1 MKYLII
7 RDSKE
12 EELAFIREMRLQ
24 AYEEHIPKIPNAHWS
39 ALKQSILSDSDSK
52 PGIERIVAEIDGE
65 IVGSV
70 ALFAPD
76 KQIYEGLLDEEL
88 DYPEL
93 RMLAISTQARGK
105 GVATALINECIK
117 RTKEKG
123 FTEMG
128 LHTADFMENAIK
140 LYAHLGFERLPQF
153 DFEPANDGII
163 VKAFRITL

>member
-1 MKYLII
+1 MGKLFI

-12 EELAFIREMRLQ
+12 EELAYIREMRLQ
-24 AYEEHIPKIPNAHWS
+24 AYEEHASKIPEAHWNT
-39 ALKQSILSDSDSK
+39 LKQSILSDADSK
-52 PGIERIVAEIDGE
+52 PGIERMVAEINGE

-93 RMLAISTQARGK
+93 RMLAISQQARGK

-140 LYAHLGFERLPQF
+140 LYTHLGFERLPQF

-163 VKAFRITL
+163 VKAFRITV

>member
-1 MKYLII
+1 MRNLII

-24 AYEEHIPKIPNAHWS
+24 AYEEHAPKISEAHWN
-39 ALKQSILSDSDSK
+39 ALKQSILSDADSK
-52 PGIERIVAEIDGE
+52 PGIERMVAEIDGE

-76 KQIYEGLLDEEL
+76 KQVYEGLLDGEQ

-93 RMLAISTQARGK
+93 RMLAISQKARGK
-105 GVATALINECIK
+105 GVATALINECMK

-128 LHTADFMENAIK
+128 LHTADFMENAIT
-140 LYAHLGFERLPQF
+140 LYTHLGFERLPQF

-163 VKAFRITL
+163 VKAFRIKI

>member
-1 MKYLII
+1 MII
-7 RDSKE
+7 RNAKE
-12 EELAFIREMRLQ
+12 EELAHIREMRLH
-24 AYEEHIPKIPNAHWS
+24 AYKEHAPKIPEAHWN
-39 ALKQSILSDSDSK
+39 ALQQSILSDADSK

-65 IVGSV
+65 ITGSV

-88 DYPEL
+88 NYPEL
-93 RMLAISTQARGK
+93 RMLAISQQARGK
-105 GVATALINECIK
+105 GVATALINECMK
-117 RTKEKG
+117 RTREKG

-140 LYAHLGFERLPQF
+140 LYTHLGFERLPQY

-163 VKAFRITL
+163 VKAFRIKV

>member
-7 RDSKE
+7 RNSKE
-12 EELAFIREMRLQ
+12 DELAYIREMRLQ
-24 AYEEHIPKIPNAHWS
+24 AYAEHTHKIPADHWN
-39 ALKQSILSDSDSK
+39 ALKQSILSDADSK
-52 PGIERIVAEIDGE
+52 PGIERMVAEIDGE

-76 KQIYEGLLDEEL
+76 KQVYEGLLDEEL

-93 RMLAISTQARGK
+93 RMLAITPEARGK
-105 GVATALINECIK
+105 GVATALINECIS

-123 FTEMG
+123 FTSMG
-128 LHTADFMENAIK
+128 LHTADFMGNAIK
-140 LYAHLGFERLPQF
+140 LYSHLGFERLPQF

-163 VKAFRITL
+163 VKAFRIMV